1 MKIKIKFLCALTVLL
16 IVLVAAC
23 ADASDVNSELKREFM
38 SLYNSEWKL
47 YNFNYRLFTIID
59 SDFDSQMKSMPFGT
73 GSFQLALNYDNIAE
87 KIMASMFQK
96 FYSEYILFLRRFQGE
111 FYKKLQ
117 STPKVSSIK
126 QTEQSLAFSNVIE
139 LYRQGEQ
146 KMLNSVWGSLHERIK
161 ERLSTPH
168 TSFMWLLLGIFI
180 ILFRGLLARIFSS
193 DKKIKNVRKI
203 FGLAGLVCFILGV
216 VFVSRGLFFTKGVAR
231 EFFNEQ
237 AKVFYTSE
245 LPNMYWN
252 IIREH
257 ITEEP
262 TLVSNS

>member
-38 SLYNSEWKL
+38 SLYDSEWKL

-87 KIMASMFQK
+87 KILSSMFQK
-96 FYSEYILFLRRFQGE
+96 FYSEYILFLRRFQSD
-111 FYKKLQ
+111 FYKRLQ
-117 STPKVSSIK
+117 NNSQVSFIK
-126 QTEQSLAFSNVIE
+126 QTEQSLAFSNVVE

-146 KMLNSVWGSLHERIK
+146 KMLDSVWSNLHARI
-161 ERLSTPH
+161 EDRLSTPH
-168 TSFMWLLLGIFI
+168 ISFMWLLLGIFI

-193 DKKIKNVRKI
+193 DKKTKNVRKI
-203 FGLAGLVCFILGV
+203 FGLAGLLCFILGV

-245 LPNMYWN
+245 LPDMFWN
-252 IIREH
+252 IIKEH
-257 ITEEP
+257 IT
-262 TLVSNS
+262 TRTDINS